1 MQKDTWKPE
10 QYNKFQQERNL
21 PFLDLLNLIKKRKN
35 MKIVDLGC
43 GDGVITKKLHSTLKA
58 DSTLGVELSENM
70 FSKAKSFTTKK
81 LNFIHKNIEE
91 FEFNEKYDLVFASA
105 SLQWV
110 RNHTEVMKRAS
121 QALPYR
127 GQFAFQLP
135 GNTDYPTHTV
145 GKQIEGN
152 FAKKFS
158 KDLTHPMS
166 VHKIEEYSELLF
178 RLGFKN
184 QVVRMQVY
192 AHILPRSEDVLEWVK
207 GTFLTWYQKQLTQEE
222 FSEFLATYESELFK
236 IIPRNQENFY
246 YPMKRILIWAEK

>member
-10 QYNKFQQERNL
+10 QYNKFQTERNL
-21 PFLDLLNLIKKRKN
+21 PFLDLLSLIKKRKN

-43 GDGVITKKLHSTLKA
+43 GDGVITKKLHSSLKA
-58 DSTLGVELSENM
+58 DFTLGVELSENM
-70 FSKAKSFTTKK
+70 LNKAKALSTKK
-81 LNFIHKNIEE
+81 LTFQHKNIED
-91 FEFNEKYDLVFASA
+91 FEFQEKYDLVFASA

-110 RNHTEVMKRAS
+110 KNHMEIMKKAAQS
-121 QALPYR
+121 LAYR

-135 GNTDYPTHTV
+135 GNTDYPTHTI
-145 GKQIEGN
+145 GKQIEGF
-152 FAKKFS
+152 FAKKFA
-158 KDLTHPMS
+158 KDLTHPMG

-184 QVVRMQVY
+184 QIVRMQVY
-192 AHILPRSEDVLEWVK
+192 AHVLPHSKDVLEWVK

-222 FSEFLATYESELFK
+222 FTEFLSTYENELFK
-236 IIPRNQENFY
+236 IIPMQENFY